1 MVCIL
6 HVYENHMSYM
16 LIISIIAESVE
27 HQSMTHTTT
36 TVSAQILGD
45 ISCPCQCDMDGNLLA
60 SGSIRLL
67 KSSFES
73 VF

>member
-16 LIISIIAESVE
+16 LIISIITESVE
-27 HQSMTHTTT
+27 HQSMTHT

-45 ISCPCQCDMDGNLLA
+45 ISCPCQCDMDEKLLA